1 MGGGIGGVIIDGA
14 PNLPTSGVG
23 VAIGANVATLPDM
36 NGDGTLEMLISNPIG
51 ESSQVTV
58 LFSPASWRP
67 ETNVYG
73 SNDDDVI
80 GVGDGAARPIWNGS
94 DEVYGFAGKDTIT
107 TADGD
112 DILNGGGGADI
123 LIGGLGNDSYVVDN
137 LADRV
142 QEAVGA
148 GIDNVSSTSAS
159 WTMNANVE
167 NQAING
173 AGNVLANR
181 MVGDAANNTLDGGAG
196 VDTLIGNGGNDA
208 LIGGAGD
215 DAMTGGSGNDTYNL
229 DAAGDSVTEVRVD
242 TGTAGYTRIPID
254 TDDVGIRVNMEI
266 RVANEGTLPALTAGD
281 FML

>member
-1 MGGGIGGVIIDGA
+1 MDGLDISVTVA
-14 PNLPTSGVG
+14 GLPPSAM
-23 VAIGANVATLPDM
+23 VAGLLDL
-36 NGDGTLEMLISNPIG
+36 NGDRVPELI
-51 ESSQVTV
+51 V
-58 LFSPASWRP
+58 
-67 ETNVYG
+67 
-73 SNDDDVI
+73 
-80 GVGDGAARPIWNGS
+80 
-94 DEVYGFAGKDTIT
+94 
-107 TADGD
+107 
-112 DILNGGGGADI
+112 
-123 LIGGLGNDSYVVDN
+123 

-242 TGTAGYTRIPID
+242 TGMAGYTRIPID
-254 TDDVGIRVNMEI
+254 TDDVGIRNQG
-266 RVANEGTLPALTAGD
+266 R
-281 FML
+281 